1 MRNVFDSLMDS
12 TPLPVRHVGLSDYG
26 RMPGCES
33 HNGLK
38 NDYLSRD
45 IVDSLPDMDNYS
57 SRKDFRNIP
66 VMSATNYSDDD
77 SDVDVTTADV
87 EITSFP
93 T

>member
-1 MRNVFDSLMDS
+1 
-12 TPLPVRHVGLSDYG
+12 
-26 RMPGCES
+26 
-33 HNGLK
+33 
-38 NDYLSRD
+38 
-45 IVDSLPDMDNYS
+45 
-57 SRKDFRNIP
+57 